1 MKLTPLADRV
11 ILKMVET
18 EETTKGGIIL
28 TGSAKEKPSV
38 AEVISVGPGGNVDG
52 KDVVMTVK
60 VGDKVITSQYAGT
73 KVTLEDV
80 EYVVVRQNDILAI
93 VECFDGEQATPLQHE
108 DYRSRWDRQSCR
120 CLEGS
125 SLIPPQAA
133 LRCFPL
139 KLRHQCRRSLVNAAP
154 APYHRVCRGL
164 FLLAEAGSMYF
175 RHVQKVNCR
184 KAASEVPRRE

>member
-60 VGDKVITSQYAGT
+60 PGDKVITSKYSGT
-73 KVTLEDV
+73 EVKVDGEECTI
-80 EYVVVRQNDILAI
+80 VRQNDILAI
-93 VECFDGEQATPLQHE
+93 VE
-108 DYRSRWDRQSCR
+108 
-120 CLEGS
+120 
-125 SLIPPQAA
+125 
-133 LRCFPL
+133 
-139 KLRHQCRRSLVNAAP
+139 
-154 APYHRVCRGL
+154 
-164 FLLAEAGSMYF
+164 
-175 RHVQKVNCR
+175 
-184 KAASEVPRRE
+184 